1 MIRPSGQRQIR
12 VCIPPSTSSQITQ
25 TSFPVHVCKALTQ
38 PELQANPSTAG
49 DLKMPHHQPISRLAK
64 AMGALALVFVPT
76 FLHADSL
83 GFSQTNL
90 VSDVPGLAANTDPNL
105 KNPWGVSFSA
115 TSPFWTSDQVT
126 GLATLYNAAGTPQSL
141 VVTIPPGATP
151 PSGPTGTVFSGLAA
165 GQFPVNGAPATF
177 IFNTLNGTL
186 LGWNGGTTATVEA
199 TTPGAIY
206 TGLASASAGGS
217 NFLYAANSA
226 PGGHINV
233 FNSAWA
239 PTTLSGNFTDPNLPA
254 GLVPFNIQNIS
265 GNLYVTYASLGPGGT
280 PMPGGIVSEFDANGN
295 FIKRIA
301 TGGSLFAPWGIV
313 LAPSSFG
320 SFSNDLLIGNFGNGE
335 ILAYDATTDM
345 FLGTINGS
353 NGQPLVNDFLWSL
366 ETRANVNGFDPN
378 AVYFS
383 AGINN
388 QADGL
393 FGKIDAITPEPATI
407 FGTATGLIALALLG
421 IKRTPRSSRV

>member
-1 MIRPSGQRQIR
+1 
-12 VCIPPSTSSQITQ
+12 
-25 TSFPVHVCKALTQ
+25 
-38 PELQANPSTAG
+38 
-49 DLKMPHHQPISRLAK
+49 MPHHPPISRLAT
-64 AMGALALVFVPT
+64 AMGTLALAFAPT

-126 GLATLYNAAGTPQSL
+126 GLATLYNAAGTPQAL
-141 VVTIPPGATP
+141 VVTIPGGAP
-151 PSGPTGTVFSGLAA
+151 PTGPTGQVFSGIPGSFL
-165 GQFPVNGAPATF
+165 VNGNPAAF
-177 IFNTLNGTL
+177 IFDTLHGTIA
-186 LGWNGGTTATVEA
+186 GWNAGTTAVQMA
-199 TTPGAIY
+199 ATPGAIY
-206 TGLASASAGGS
+206 TGLAEASTGGS

-226 PGGHINV
+226 PGGHVNV

-239 PTTLSGNFTDPNLPA
+239 PTTLSGNFTDPNLPS
-254 GLVPFNIQNIS
+254 GLVPFNIQNIG

-320 SFSNDLLIGNFGNGE
+320 SFSNDILIGNFGNGE

-345 FLGTINGS
+345 FLGTLNGP
-353 NGQPLVNDFLWSL
+353 NGQPLVNDFLWAL

-383 AGINN
+383 AGING

-393 FGKIDAITPEPATI
+393 FGRIDAITPEPATI
-407 FGTATGLIALALLG
+407 FGTATGLIAFALSR
-421 IKRTPRSSRV
+421 IKRTPRSSRA